1 MTLYTDRK
9 PREAVAR
16 ALRASFEQTIA
27 AMAEMPFEA
36 TGVTFP
42 KDVVWEGYAAAA
54 LNTLRELG
62 FITSEGLD
70 AIHAE
75 EDANGEPRSSV
86 VPGANK

>member
-16 ALRASFEQTIA
+16 ELFAIDLFGGRFTEEDWLNAEEIWRRDYDRRATA
-27 AMAEMPFEA
+27 
-36 TGVTFP
+36 V
-42 KDVVWEGYAAAA
+42 

-86 VPGANK
+86 VPGAPK